1 LSLRIEYL
9 PFTITTDTEEGK
21 AESHEIQKKLQDEN
35 KKDFPPRTSGMK
47 QDPYS
52 FSVSIQ
58 KFSFA

>member
-35 KKDFPPRTSGMK
+35 KKKDFPPRTSGMK
-47 QDPYS
+47 QDLS

-58 KFSFA
+58 KFSSA

>member
-21 AESHEIQKKLQDEN
+21 AESHEIQRKLQDEN

-47 QDPYS
+47 QDPS
-52 FSVSIQ
+52 FSVSI
-58 KFSFA
+58 